1 MAFVILSATWLRI
14 GDLSSLPPGLSSDES
29 MNANDAFHIYQV
41 GPARFPFYEN
51 YGEPEPLFRL
61 ILSALVPFLG
71 PHIWTFRLVAA
82 LIGVGTVAAAC
93 WATRQVLAGHTVGIR
108 WAASALAAASLAA
121 ALGHITIT
129 RSLYRAAP
137 LPLFIL
143 LFIGFLLRSL
153 RRRRWID
160 LIISA
165 ISLSL
170 CYYTYTAGFIVPLA
184 FGPFILGLFLFERKS
199 WKAWATSLAI
209 VGLIAAVVLTPVGY
223 LLIKSPQRVLGRA
236 AEVTGTSVVDAASA
250 FNTISGRILTTGRNL
265 ALGAYSVLFI
275 NGDSNVQYNTD
286 RAPVIPFMF
295 QPLFASGVL
304 ALFTQ
309 WRRPQTWLLI
319 SLIFITAAPAVLS
332 QEAAHGLRITGAFGI
347 FPLIAG
353 AGAGGLLSLAARQPV
368 RLRVA
373 LHTLLA
379 VVTVW
384 GMVWARQTYVGF
396 WQRPSSIIMFGRDLT
411 YGEWFFRPDQRDFA
425 QWIAAQQA
433 PVLVPLD
440 QLVPQTTRAWLLAS
454 YPNVTAA
461 DNNFTMP
468 PDTLAVIPWVL
479 ELGDYNLNT
488 RHYALLQNHT
498 ITLLPPLTEETHN
511 ALAANLASAQRINR
525 PNGNAMAK
533 IITPPAGFRFDF
545 ESRRVAATLGQPLAA
560 QANGLVVTGW
570 WGPKTVSRDSEQ
582 TVTYTLEW
590 ATRYPQRHDY
600 RSFVGLLTYNNERK
614 AGVDAEMT
622 RWLYP
627 TWTWQPDTPTPVTYT
642 FTVPAGLDPGAYRLA
657 LIMDDQL
664 TTIGWVKVPQANL
677 PAPDAGNVHPDAVF
691 DNSFTM
697 YGASAKD
704 EGNGNVRISFY
715 WQSNVE
721 RSVTDAII
729 FIHAQTKDGQLV
741 AQADAQP
748 WLGQY
753 PTFIWSKGE
762 RVRTDYSL
770 NIGSTPITDV
780 EVWVGMY
787 TFPSLV
793 RLTVIQNDTPV
804 KDNRLHVGSLVALLG
819 R

>member
-1 MAFVILSATWLRI
+1 MPNRNARLAYNATMAFVILSATWLRI

-93 WATRQVLAGHTVGIR
+93 WATRQVLAGHSVGIR

-170 CYYTYTAGFIVPLA
+170 CYYTYTAGFILPLA

-236 AEVTGTSVVDAASA
+236 AEVTGTSVVDASSA
-250 FNTISGRILTTGRNL
+250 FNTIAGRILTTGRNL

-295 QPLFASGVL
+295 QPLFALGVL

-309 WRRPQTWLLI
+309 WRRPQAWLLI

-396 WQRPSSIIMFGRDLT
+396 WQRPSSIIM
-411 YGEWFFRPDQRDFA
+411 
-425 QWIAAQQA
+425 
-433 PVLVPLD
+433 
-440 QLVPQTTRAWLLAS
+440 
-454 YPNVTAA
+454 
-461 DNNFTMP
+461 
-468 PDTLAVIPWVL
+468 
-479 ELGDYNLNT
+479 
-488 RHYALLQNHT
+488 
-498 ITLLPPLTEETHN
+498 
-511 ALAANLASAQRINR
+511 
-525 PNGNAMAK
+525 
-533 IITPPAGFRFDF
+533 
-545 ESRRVAATLGQPLAA
+545 
-560 QANGLVVTGW
+560 
-570 WGPKTVSRDSEQ
+570 
-582 TVTYTLEW
+582 
-590 ATRYPQRHDY
+590 
-600 RSFVGLLTYNNERK
+600 
-614 AGVDAEMT
+614 
-622 RWLYP
+622 
-627 TWTWQPDTPTPVTYT
+627 
-642 FTVPAGLDPGAYRLA
+642 
-657 LIMDDQL
+657 
-664 TTIGWVKVPQANL
+664 
-677 PAPDAGNVHPDAVF
+677 
-691 DNSFTM
+691 
-697 YGASAKD
+697 
-704 EGNGNVRISFY
+704 
-715 WQSNVE
+715 
-721 RSVTDAII
+721 
-729 FIHAQTKDGQLV
+729 
-741 AQADAQP
+741 
-748 WLGQY
+748 
-753 PTFIWSKGE
+753 
-762 RVRTDYSL
+762 
-770 NIGSTPITDV
+770 
-780 EVWVGMY
+780 
-787 TFPSLV
+787 
-793 RLTVIQNDTPV
+793 
-804 KDNRLHVGSLVALLG
+804 
-819 R
+819 